1 MRLTLSPFL
10 LFILAC
16 SRPAGPSLPDDSQPG
31 PSSPDAGA
39 VEDAGAPPPPNC
51 GELTCTAEQA
61 CVARPAA
68 PGAEACV
75 PAGDCRVVPLQGR
88 DLVAELLDAGSW
100 DRCSAVPQP
109 FLPAF
114 PGDIPADPFRLSFVD
129 GLLNRPLGLM
139 GFSNRLVDALPAAS
153 APRAVTRTVEQ
164 LSAKLDHPLLE
175 APLASPAPAD
185 VAKAAAELLGDGS
198 PAVRAELA
206 KLPVE
211 VLAAWLPILESM
223 QNVRTLRAVLFA
235 GQDIPMLAR
244 LAGSV
249 VVPDPQLGM
258 FNFANNRVR
267 TGLAGPVE
275 QGGLDWTSWFQACRD
290 VVDAVEQAHLERFA
304 GLALPDVDLAT
315 PAGRVVFH
323 GPGAHLVEGAAPAV
337 LFDTGGAD
345 TYRAPVGAADG
356 AVLSAAVAVDLGGDD
371 AYGYPEVPVATD
383 TGNRLPSDGAGRYA
397 EGDAAQGQT
406 AVTRSTTP
414 RQGAGRLGVGVLWDV
429 SGNDS
434 YRSLAASQGYGA
446 MGVGVLFDG
455 AGNDTYALE
464 VGGQGTGTFGI
475 GLLRDV
481 SGNDTYKSWSMAQ
494 GHGSISGAGALLD
507 DAGDDAYLADVGD
520 PARGGDPLYFTVQM
534 KGTGNNS
541 MVQGAGRGIRGNSQA
556 SGAAGGGIGLLVDRG
571 AGKDRYLASV
581 FARGT
586 GYWFGLGVF
595 DDDGG
600 DDQYDGLYYVDGATA
615 HFALSTF
622 RDRGGNDQHGNDTW
636 RPVGTSVAIG
646 HDFSVSFLWDDA
658 GDDVY
663 RAPGLGL
670 GAGNANGWGL
680 LVDLAGNDTY
690 DAPGGNALAAFGETN
705 QDSFRAGRPTV
716 GVVLDAA
723 GDDTW
728 IKGTETLVPPVDGAL
743 RNPVGT
749 ASPQARGLWMDADGG
764 VVLFVP

>member
-1 MRLTLSPFL
+1 M
-10 LFILAC
+10 
-16 SRPAGPSLPDDSQPG
+16 
-31 PSSPDAGA
+31 PDAGPGG
-39 VEDAGAPPPPNC
+39 DAGAPPPPNC
-51 GELTCTAEQA
+51 GEFTCSAD
-61 CVARPAA
+61 
-68 PGAEACV
+68 EACAARASEPGV
-75 PAGDCRVVPLQGR
+75 EACIPAGDCHVAPLQGR

-100 DRCSAVPQP
+100 DRCSAFPPP
-109 FLPAF
+109 FLSAF
-114 PGDIPADPFRLSFVD
+114 PGDISDDVFRLSFVNV
-129 GLLNRPLGLM
+129 LLNQPLGLM
-139 GFSNRLVDALPAAS
+139 GFSNRLVDALPVSS
-153 APRAVTRTVEQ
+153 APLAVTRTVEQ
-164 LSAKLDHPLLE
+164 LSAKLDQPLPE
-175 APLASPAPAD
+175 PPQPSPVPAD
-185 VAKAAAELLGDGS
+185 VAQAAAEFLGDGS

-206 KLPVE
+206 KLPPE

-223 QNVRTLRAVLFA
+223 QRARALRAILFA
-235 GQDIPMLAR
+235 GQDIPVLAR

-249 VVPDPQLGM
+249 VVQDPQLGM
-258 FNFANNRVR
+258 FNFTNAQVR
-267 TGLAGPVE
+267 TGLGAPVE
-275 QGGLDWTSWFQACRD
+275 QGGIDWGSWFSACRD
-290 VVDAVEQAHLERFA
+290 VVQAVEEARLERFA
-304 GLALPDVDLAT
+304 GTSLPDVDLQT

-323 GPGAHLVEGAAPAV
+323 GPGAHVLEGEAPAV

-345 TYRAPVGAADG
+345 TYRAPVGASDG
-356 AVLSAAVAVDLGGDD
+356 ALLAAAVAVDLGGDD
-371 AYGYPEVPVATD
+371 AYGYVEVPAAGD
-383 TGNRLPSDGAGRYA
+383 TGNRLPSDAAGRYA
-397 EGDAAQGQT
+397 EGDLAQGQT
-406 AVTRSTTP
+406 AITRSTTP

-446 MGVGVLFDG
+446 MGVGVLYDG

-481 SGNDTYKSWSMAQ
+481 SGNDTYKAWSLAQ
-494 GHGSISGAGALLD
+494 GHGAVSGAGALVD
-507 DAGDDAYLADVGD
+507 EGGDDAYLADVGD
-520 PARGGDPLYFTVQM
+520 PAHGGDPLYFSVQL

-541 MVQGAGRGIRGNSQA
+541 MVQGSGRGLRGNSQA
-556 SGAAGGGIGLLVDRG
+556 KGAASGGLGVLVDRG
-571 AGKDRYLASV
+571 QGKDHYVASV
-581 FARGT
+581 FARGA

-690 DAPGGNALAAFGETN
+690 DAPGGAALAAFAETSN
-705 QDSFRAGRPTV
+705 DTFRAAHPTV

-728 IKGTETLVPPVDGAL
+728 IKGTETLTPPVDGAL

-764 VVLFVP
+764 TVLFVP